1 MIRRWGP
8 PLLLGLVLAGAA
20 YHVTLVQTPR
30 LLMRFATHRVA
41 GAAGY
46 NALYQAPLAT
56 ADSRA
61 IVRPSPDLAYS
72 SCPFDLSRGP
82 VLIDVAPVPAPYW
95 SLSVFDPRTDVAF
108 VRNNIQAGGKPI
120 RVALIGDSGGP
131 APTGYEPVL
140 VRATPASRWCVRWST
155 TVRAFRRS
163 TPLGASADAG
173 RCPRRDDHTSTLP
186 KRSLNSLSLPKR
198 NRLAC
203 SRHCARVI

>member
-20 YHVTLVQTPR
+20 YHVTLVQTPC

-120 RVALIGDSGGP
+120 RVALIGDSGGQ

-140 VRATPASRWCVRWST
+140 VKGDTGIALVRTLVDDRARFPQIDAARRVSRCR
-155 TVRAFRRS
+155 
-163 TPLGASADAG
+163 PMSA
-173 RCPRRDDHTSTLP
+173 P
-186 KRSLNSLSLPKR
+186 
-198 NRLAC
+198 
-203 SRHCARVI
+203 